1 MFFFYIK
8 KKNILFLIECMESL
22 LCKVLLLWKHVFLLT
37 VTKMKSYLVCIT
49 LLFHKF
55 SENCRG
61 SSRQSIS
68 LQPFAF
74 LQQKT
79 EEEGLG
85 GLRIFSLEKRRLGE
99 ISSISIENRREDAKR
114 TKPGSALFIGAQGQ
128 DKTQWSKS
136 GTQKSSFW
144 TPGCTFVLYTR
155 EHSHR
160 LPEKL
165 QSVGDIQ
172 KQTGRGPGQLAISS

>member
-1 MFFFYIK
+1 M
-8 KKNILFLIECMESL
+8 FLIECMESL

-128 DKTQWSKS
+128 NKTQWSKS
-136 GTQKSSFW
+136 GTQKAPSEHQDALLYCTLGS
-144 TPGCTFVLYTR
+144 TLTGCQRSCRVL
-155 EHSHR
+155 EIFKSR
-160 LPEKL
+160 LDVVLGNLP
-165 QSVGDIQ
+165 
-172 KQTGRGPGQLAISS
+172 